1 MKTILLIFSCLL
13 LLCCTTEKRK
23 VTTVHSPNDTVDVY
37 AKDVTGQKIYNV
49 ISEKV
54 VMDNG
59 APLFGKIRTEVP
71 KQLNDKEF
79 ELAKTIVRKYIHRH
93 QADYLPFDSYFQQ
106 YLGYKKEGVLMAE
119 ICDFRTAKDIGI
131 DRPEKNEILHNI
143 PPTPEQEVFIGK
155 LMEFAKSGDATIL
168 GRAPLSES
176 EERAKMLIATDYARK
191 RFKNIVSFR

>member
-1 MKTILLIFSCLL
+1 MKAILLIFSCLL
-13 LLCCTTEKRK
+13 LFCCTTKTRK

-59 APLFGKIRTEVP
+59 DSLFGKIRKEVP

-106 YLGYKKEGVLMAE
+106 YLGYEKDGVLMADVALFSDYKIVYQRGVAGITHE
-119 ICDFRTAKDIGI
+119 DYRVKFRFLKNL
-131 DRPEKNEILHNI
+131 EK
-143 PPTPEQEVFIGK
+143 
-155 LMEFAKSGDATIL
+155 
-168 GRAPLSES
+168 
-176 EERAKMLIATDYARK
+176 ERKMLTINLDK
-191 RFKNIVSFR
+191 GVVVKE

>member
-13 LLCCTTEKRK
+13 LLCCTTEKQK

-59 APLFGKIRTEVP
+59 DPLFGKIRTEVP

-93 QADYLPFDSYFQQ
+93 QDEFLPFECYFQQ
-106 YLGYKKEGVLMAE
+106 YLGYKKEGVLMADVALFSYYRV
-119 ICDFRTAKDIGI
+119 IYQKGVAGI
-131 DRPEKNEILHNI
+131 TRE
-143 PPTPEQEVFIGK
+143 
-155 LMEFAKSGDATIL
+155 
-168 GRAPLSES
+168 
-176 EERAKMLIATDYARK
+176 DYR
-191 RFKNIVSFR
+191 VSFRFLKDLGKERKRLTINLDKGVVVKKIGRF